1 MTIREQMH
9 QVKEQS
15 KRLASASL
23 DERNELLARIREG
36 LVRDWG
42 EIASANAEDLS
53 RAEAEAL
60 KPALK
65 ARLVFNEEKRKAVSM
80 GIDDIIALP
89 DPMGRVLEKRELD
102 TGLVL
107 SRVSVP
113 LGVIGMVFEAR
124 PDALVQI
131 VSLAVKSGNG
141 IILKGG
147 REALST
153 NRALAGSIGRS
164 CKGTRVGDGWI
175 LLLENR
181 EEVSVML
188 SARDDID
195 LIIPRGS
202 NSFVSYVME
211 HTDSPVLGHSSGICH
226 LYVESDADLKMAC
239 AIAVDAKTNAPSAC
253 NAIETLLVNR
263 QVAPAFIPMVAKS
276 LREKG
281 VVLHGDAEC
290 AAWVPDVV
298 PCQEGDWDTEYLALE
313 LNIHV
318 VGSLEEAVEHI
329 NRHGS
334 HHTDAIVTS
343 DPEKGRLFQRL
354 VDSADVFV
362 NASTRFADGYRYG
375 LGAEVGISTSKI
387 HARGPVGLMGLMTSK
402 WLLDGSGQVV
412 ATYMGPHAKPFT
424 HKELI

>member
-23 DERNELLARIREG
+23 DERDDLLARIREG
-36 LVRDWG
+36 LVRDWS
-42 EIASANAEDLS
+42 EIASANAEDLA

-65 ARLVFNEEKRKAVSM
+65 ARLVFDEEKRKAVSM

-89 DPMGRVLEKRELD
+89 DPMGKVLEKRELD
-102 TGLVL
+102 VGLVL

-147 REALST
+147 SEALST
-153 NRALAGSIGRS
+153 NRALARSIVRS
-164 CKGTRVGDGWI
+164 CQGTRVGAGWI

-188 SARDDID
+188 TARNDID

-202 NSFVSYVME
+202 NAFVSYVME
-211 HTDSPVLGHSSGICH
+211 HTDIPVLGHSSGICH
-226 LYVESDADLKMAC
+226 LYVESDADFKMAC

-253 NAIETLLVNR
+253 NSIETLLVNR
-263 QVAPAFIPMVAKS
+263 QVAPAFIPMVAKA
-276 LREKG
+276 LRGKG

-290 AAWVPDVV
+290 AALVPDVV
-298 PCQEGDWDTEYLALE
+298 PCRNGDWDTEYLASE

-318 VGSLEEAVEHI
+318 VGSLQEAVEHI

-334 HHTDAIVTS
+334 HHTDAIVTN
-343 DPEKGRLFQRL
+343 DPEKGRMFQQQ

-362 NASTRFADGYRYG
+362 NASTRFADGYRFG

-412 ATYMGPHAKPFT
+412 STYMGPHARPFT
-424 HKELI
+424 HKELV

>member
-15 KRLASASL
+15 KRLASAPL

-36 LVRDWG
+36 LVRDWS
-42 EIASANAEDLS
+42 EIASANAEDLA

-65 ARLVFNEEKRKAVSM
+65 ARLVFDEEKRKAVSM
-80 GIDDIIALP
+80 GIGDIIALP
-89 DPMGRVLEKRELD
+89 DPMGKVLEKRELD
-102 TGLVL
+102 TSLVL

-147 REALST
+147 SEALST
-153 NRALAGSIGRS
+153 NRALAESIGRS
-164 CKGTRVGDGWI
+164 CKGTRIGGGWM

-181 EEVSVML
+181 EDVSVML

-195 LIIPRGS
+195 LVIPRGS
-202 NSFVSYVME
+202 NAFVSYVMA
-211 HTDSPVLGHSSGICH
+211 HTSIPVLGHSSGICH
-226 LYVESDADLKMAC
+226 LYVESDADLRMAS

-263 QVAPAFIPMVAKS
+263 QVAPVFIPMVAKA

-290 AAWVPDVV
+290 VALVPDMV
-298 PCQEGDWDTEYLALE
+298 PFREGDWDTEYLALE

-329 NRHGS
+329 NLHGS

-343 DPEKGRLFQRL
+343 DPEKGRMFQQQ

-375 LGAEVGISTSKI
+375 LGAEVGISTSKV

>member
-15 KRLASASL
+15 RRLASASL
-23 DERNELLARIREG
+23 SERNELLARIKEG
-36 LVRDWG
+36 LVRDWS
-42 EIASANAEDLS
+42 EIEQANADDLA
-53 RAEAEAL
+53 RAQASSLA
-60 KPALK
+60 PALK
-65 ARLVFNEEKRKAVSM
+65 ARLVFNEEKRDAVSK
-80 GIDDIIALP
+80 GIDDIIALA
-89 DPMGRVLEKRELD
+89 DPMHKVLEKRELD
-102 TGLVL
+102 DGLVL
-107 SRVSVP
+107 RRVSVP

-131 VSLAVKSGNG
+131 VGLAVKSGNG

-147 REALST
+147 SEALAT
-153 NRALAGSIGRS
+153 NKALSDSIRRS
-164 CKGTRVGDGWI
+164 CKETSVGDGWI

-188 SARDDID
+188 SARGDID

-202 NSFVSYVME
+202 NAFVSYVMA
-211 HTDSPVLGHSSGICH
+211 HTDIPVLGHSSGICH
-226 LYVESDADLKMAC
+226 LYVASDANPAMAV

-253 NAIETLLVNR
+253 NAIETLLVDR
-263 QVAPAFIPMVAKS
+263 GIAPSFLPKVAEALWA
-276 LREKG
+276 KG
-281 VVLHGDAEC
+281 VVIHGDAEC
-290 AAWVPDVV
+290 ARLVKDVV
-298 PCQEGDWDTEYLALE
+298 PAKEGDWDTEYLALE
-313 LNIHV
+313 LNVHV
-318 VGSLEEAVEHI
+318 VGSLDEAIAHI

-343 DPEKGRLFQRL
+343 NPDTGRRFQEL

-362 NASTRFADGYRYG
+362 NASTRFADGYRFG

-412 ATYMGPHAKPFT
+412 ATYMGPHARPFT
-424 HKELI
+424 HKELV